1 MAVFV
6 TSSLLMGPTVSRCGK
21 RRPLMCEQ
29 MRDKWHVI
37 RHSSRNASVVC
48 VPIVVGS
55 DFAPNVSRVALVLSA
70 LLLLGAN
77 RDKRRVAAGA
87 EKAVGGGRG

>member
-1 MAVFV
+1 
-6 TSSLLMGPTVSRCGK
+6 
-21 RRPLMCEQ
+21 MCEQ

-37 RHSSRNASVVC
+37 RHSSRNLSVVC

-55 DFAPNVSRVALVLSA
+55 DFAPDVSRVALVLSA

-77 RDKRRVAAGA
+77 
-87 EKAVGGGRG
+87 